1 MEIRKLCNRCLFL
14 AILLCMPFLAL
25 AVCAQSFTRHLQE
38 PVQGQGKVVI
48 NHDARLD
55 SIVNGLI
62 YVPSKSEIKT
72 KVESKQSIQE
82 SMHKSTQSK
91 VSEALPIGQVIS
103 GASVRERVK
112 GYRIQVFFGG
122 NQRKDQTKAQQLG
135 AKVQSRYPELRA
147 YTSFESPHWRCRVG
161 DFKTQEE
168 AAPYVRKLRSSGYC
182 PDATVVRSEIFVYE

>member
-1 MEIRKLCNRCLFL
+1 MEIKDIHNWLFL
-14 AILLCMPFLAL
+14 LVILLCMPFSA
-25 AVCAQSFTRHLQE
+25 ADVHAQSFTQQLQE

-48 NHDARLD
+48 NHDTRLD
-55 SIVNGLI
+55 SIVNGLV
-62 YVPSKSEIKT
+62 YVPSVSEVKT
-72 KVESKQSIQE
+72 VRNNQE
-82 SMHKSTQSK
+82 NMHKTTQSK
-91 VSEALPIGQVIS
+91 VSETLPVGQVIS
-103 GASVRERVK
+103 GGTVRERVK

-161 DFKTQEE
+161 DFKTREE